1 MTTVKALL
9 SVLVGV
15 FLFFPSSAQAN
26 GLGRAA
32 LEGVA
37 FLAAG
42 TLVGGVIAG
51 AVKRFVMLRVA
62 SPPSVRRVAGSIALE
77 ALFLHGIFNS
87 FPAFVDPRRS
97 LIRPVLVGLALYALL
112 ATVLNARWFFAG
124 AVASAHGLRH
134 IALAALIGM
143 ISPFF
148 IVTAI
153 VALRMLA
160 GLVFDL

>member
-1 MTTVKALL
+1 MV
-9 SVLVGV
+9 
-15 FLFFPSSAQAN
+15 
-26 GLGRAA
+26 
-32 LEGVA
+32 
-37 FLAAG
+37 AG

-51 AVKRFVMLRVA
+51 AVKRFVLLRVA
-62 SPPSVRRVAGSIALE
+62 PPPSVRRVAGSIALE
-77 ALFLHGIFNS
+77 ALLLHVIFNS
-87 FPAFVDPRRS
+87 FPAFVDPRGS

-112 ATVLNARWFFAG
+112 ATVLNTRWFFPG
-124 AVASAHGLRH
+124 AIASAQGLRH

-153 VALRMLA
+153 VALRLLA